1 MKYIPY
7 GRQFIDSKDIS
18 NVIKSLKNDL
28 ITTGPFVK
36 AFEKEVSKKL
46 NVPYAFSCNSGTSAL
61 HLAFLAID
69 LNENDSVILPSI
81 NFIAA
86 ANIASNLR
94 AKIFFADVDPKTGQ
108 TTPDLIIDCISKNK
122 VKSLKAIVIMHHG
135 GYPREISKFKLLKK
149 LNCFL
154 IEDACHALGASYKT
168 KSKVERIG
176 SCKNVDI
183 STFSLHPLK
192 SITAGEGGI
201 VTTRNKNLA
210 NKIKLYRSHGMIKKK
225 NHWKYDVY
233 YNGFNFRL
241 SDLNCALAYSQI
253 KKLEKFIKKRKVIY
267 DEYYKNLNDFK
278 DNCKILKLEKLSYP
292 SYHLVFLQI
301 NFKKLKKNKEDLI
314 KFLLKKRLLH
324 NIIIFHFINFFYLK
338 DIRKHK
344 IILKVL

>member
-7 GRQFIDSKDIS
+7 GKQFIDNRDIS

-108 TTPDLIIDCISKNK
+108 TTPDLIIDCILKNK

-135 GYPREISKFKLLKK
+135 GYPREISKFKLLKKK

-210 NKIKLYRSHGMIKKK
+210 YKIKLYRSHGMIKKK
-225 NHWKYDVY
+225 IIGITMCIIMV
-233 YNGFNFRL
+233 L
-241 SDLNCALAYSQI
+241 
-253 KKLEKFIKKRKVIY
+253 
-267 DEYYKNLNDFK
+267 
-278 DNCKILKLEKLSYP
+278 IL
-292 SYHLVFLQI
+292 
-301 NFKKLKKNKEDLI
+301 D
-314 KFLLKKRLLH
+314 
-324 NIIIFHFINFFYLK
+324 
-338 DIRKHK
+338 
-344 IILKVL
+344 